1 MDALNNKLAGLRD
14 TVKKIKNEIKSFEEN
29 ESKNF
34 EQRRINTVSNKIV
47 RPSSFSKKIPMNKL
61 NKKLM
66 KNYFKF
72 SLKEQNLFSNANTN
86 RNCNKTNNNNKNNN
100 KNILT
105 PQNFSKNIHMNRT
118 SKKFNNRIN
127 RKKIIN
133 NNGGNDNDSKIKFL
147 ALTDLNN
154 MTNLTNENENNSCM
168 DKNLFKNK
176 TTKQKEYSR
185 QKSALNGNKFDEI
198 EKIIMTYSNNENLK
212 KKIYNNYFINSK
224 NKNI

>member
-72 SLKEQNLFSNANTN
+72 SLKEQNQFCNANTN
-86 RNCNKTNNNNKNNN
+86 RNSVKTNNNSKNIY
-100 KNILT
+100 KNILS
-105 PQNFSKNIHMNRT
+105 PQNFSKNIP
-118 SKKFNNRIN
+118 
-127 RKKIIN
+127 
-133 NNGGNDNDSKIKFL
+133 
-147 ALTDLNN
+147 
-154 MTNLTNENENNSCM
+154 
-168 DKNLFKNK
+168 
-176 TTKQKEYSR
+176 SR
-185 QKSALNGNKFDEI
+185 
-198 EKIIMTYSNNENLK
+198 
-212 KKIYNNYFINSK
+212 
-224 NKNI
+224 